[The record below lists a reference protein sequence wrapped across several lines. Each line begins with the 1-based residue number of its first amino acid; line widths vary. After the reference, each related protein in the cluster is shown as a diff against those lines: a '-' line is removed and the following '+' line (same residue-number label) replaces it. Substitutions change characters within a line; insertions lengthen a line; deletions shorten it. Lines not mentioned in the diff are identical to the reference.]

1 MNFAIAAAGSA
12 PQATAAPL
20 STVSAADHR
29 KLTDAAQ
36 QFEGMLLQEMLKP
49 MREHGFCQEEGE
61 DDNKEEGSGF
71 GDTLSSFGTEAVATA
86 IAKGG
91 GLGIA
96 KRVVEQV
103 EGEKVAHKAGVVADE
118 SKVRQSAKKI
128 L

>member
-1 MNFAIAAAGSA
+1 MNFAIASAGTA
-12 PQATAAPL
+12 PQATAAPS
-20 STVSAADHR
+20 STANAVQHR
-29 KLTDAAQ
+29 KLVDAAQ

-103 EGEKVAHKAGVVADE
+103 EGEKATRAAGVVAGE
-118 SKVRQSAKKI
+118 SKVRQSAK
-128 L
+128 